1 MERAPSDAARRQAW
15 AAAKRELKRFG
26 GASFKWRTTET
37 DTRRLWFHP
46 ADYPVR
52 VWAAAI
58 QPAGV
63 VWADTEIVR
72 IAKDRVDV
80 RYQGEL
86 ARLSRDKLA
95 RHWTLYRNVF
105 FTSSRSGEAARAFDD
120 MWFQRYWRPG
130 SAAPPR
136 MQMRLA
142 EAMEL
147 LGVPA
152 NFTREDVIAGFR
164 RAAKKAHPDLG
175 GSAELFRKLVEAR
188 DRLLAALGT
197 SAAAPGMPEFARK
210 GVRLR
215 YRTYRPSSRVRLGQ
229 TRRLTG

>member
-95 RHWTLYRNVF
+95 RHL
-105 FTSSRSGEAARAFDD
+105 D
-120 MWFQRYWRPG
+120 P
-130 SAAPPR
+130 
-136 MQMRLA
+136 
-142 EAMEL
+142 
-147 LGVPA
+147 
-152 NFTREDVIAGFR
+152 
-164 RAAKKAHPDLG
+164 
-175 GSAELFRKLVEAR
+175 VEVVGR
-188 DRLLAALGT
+188 
-197 SAAAPGMPEFARK
+197 F
-210 GVRLR
+210 VQN
-215 YRTYRPSSRVRLGQ
+215 RT
-229 TRRLTG
+229 LTGHAYDACLWLRF